1 MSMEV
6 FNSLAQDQHEQV
18 VFCSDRVSG
27 LRSIIAIHDTTLG
40 PAIGGV
46 RMFPYESEKEA
57 LEDVLRQSKAM
68 TYKSAAA
75 GINLGGG
82 QGVIIGDPQR
92 DKNEL
97 ILRAFGKCVNGLN
110 GRYIT
115 AEDVGTTVED
125 MEIVRYETRWVTGL
139 SEALGGGGDPGSVS
153 AIGVKHGLLACVQE
167 VLGKNNLKGV
177 SVVIQ
182 GLGNVGMYLAQIL
195 HKDGCKL
202 FVADIVSSK
211 AEKAKEDF
219 KAEIVPPDEV
229 YQVKADVFSPC
240 ALGGIINDDTVEKL
254 KVKIVA
260 GAANN
265 QLAEE
270 RHGEILQKRNIF
282 YAPDFVIGA
291 GGLINVVNELEGY
304 RPERA
309 LKKAEGIYDLMKRV
323 IEISKSEK
331 LPTSAAANLLA
342 ENRILQVKRFKQRHA

>member
-1 MSMEV
+1 MY
-6 FNSLAQDQHEQV
+6 
-18 VFCSDRVSG
+18 
-27 LRSIIAIHDTTLG
+27 
-40 PAIGGV
+40 
-46 RMFPYESEKEA
+46 PYESEEEA
-57 LEDVLRQSKAM
+57 LKDVLLLSKAM
-68 TYKSAAA
+68 TYKAAAA

-82 QGVIIGDPQR
+82 QGVIIGDPEK

-97 ILRAFGKCVNGLN
+97 ILRAFGKCVDSLN

-139 SEALGGGGDPGSVS
+139 SEALGGGGDPGKVS

-167 VLGKNNLKGV
+167 VLGRKSLKSV

-182 GLGNVGMYLAQIL
+182 GLGNVGMYLARIL
-195 HKDGCKL
+195 YQDGCKL
-202 FVADIVSSK
+202 LVSDVVSSK
-211 AEKAKEDF
+211 AEKAKEEF
-219 KAEIVPPDEV
+219 KAEIVSPDEV
-229 YQVKADVFSPC
+229 YEVKADVFSPC
-240 ALGGIINDDTVEKL
+240 ALGGIINDDTAVKL

-270 RHGEILQKRNIF
+270 RHGEILQKKNIF

-291 GGLINVVNELEGY
+291 GGLINVVNELEGHT
-304 RPERA
+304 PERA
-309 LKKAEGIYDLMKRV
+309 LRKAEGIYDLMKKV
-323 IEISKSEK
+323 IEISKSQK

-342 ENRILQVKRFKQRHA
+342 ERRIQQVKRFKHRHA